1 MLWSVPLVP
10 TSPLGANIDDAM
22 RAEVAC
28 PAEETLVRFLAG
40 RAGEGERDSIVQHVD
55 GCSACALVLG
65 LPTGATVL
73 GLPRGPTPIT
83 PAVRVAPTLLAASL
97 RDGRVLADRY
107 RIVQLLGA
115 GGMGEVY
122 EAFDMSLG
130 EPVALKTVRATISDN
145 PRAVELL
152 KSEVQLARRVTHPN
166 VCRIF
171 DFGVD
176 GGAGTAGEPT
186 SFLTMELL
194 RGTTLAGALL
204 NGEPFARDEALR
216 LAAEIAA
223 GLAAAHRVG
232 VIHKDLKSEN
242 VILTR
247 SSDGMRHAF
256 VTDFGLAAT
265 RSVVE
270 HGARSGAGFSGTPG
284 YVAPER
290 LAGAPATEASD
301 IFAFGVVL
309 EDLATGTLP
318 LRRPPGGSIPTARDP
333 LTMLASRCKAMPP
346 SGRPHLA
353 AILDTLRRLEQPRR
367 GARAKRAFGWGAV
380 GIVLVAGVAL
390 VGNRVAFRRLLPAS
404 VPAANVA
411 VSPATPEVVS
421 PARAE
426 TAVAPPPPGEAR
438 AAPGA
443 PSPVP
448 RRRPRDRRAPAAIVA
463 HAAPEA
469 VPSRTAAHQ
478 SAALLE
484 PPARDDEPIRSLGAA
499 PTAVP
504 RDDAPIDPFAHA
516 SAR

>member
-1 MLWSVPLVP
+1 M
-10 TSPLGANIDDAM
+10 G
-22 RAEVAC
+22 AEVAC

-40 RAGEGERDSIVQHVD
+40 RAGDAERDSVVRHVD
-55 GCSACALVLG
+55 GCSACALVVG
-65 LPTGATVL
+65 LPSGAT
-73 GLPRGPTPIT
+73 PSTPS
-83 PAVRVAPTLLAASL
+83 PHAAAAPSLLAASL
-97 RDGRVLADRY
+97 RQGRVLADRY
-107 RIVQLLGA
+107 RIVRLLGA

-130 EPVALKTVRATISDN
+130 EPVALKTVRATISDD
-145 PRAVELL
+145 PRTVELL

-176 GGAGTAGEPT
+176 GGAGTAGERT

-194 RGTTLAGALL
+194 RGTTLARALL
-204 NGEPFARDEALR
+204 AAETFARDEALR
-216 LAAEIAA
+216 LSAEIAA

-270 HGARSGAGFSGTPG
+270 HDARSGAGFSGTPG

-301 IFAFGVVL
+301 VFALGVVL

-318 LRRPPGGSIPTARDP
+318 SRRPAAGSTPAARDR
-333 LTMLASRCKAMPP
+333 LAALASRCRAVSP
-346 SGRPHLA
+346 SARPQLP
-353 AILDTLRRLEQPRR
+353 AILDTLRRLERPRP
-367 GARAKRAFGWGAV
+367 ALRAQRAFGWGAA
-380 GIVLVAGVAL
+380 GIVLAAGAAL
-390 VGNRVAFRRLLPAS
+390 VGNRIAFHRRPPAS
-404 VPAANVA
+404 TPRAIVAAPAAA
-411 VSPATPEVVS
+411 
-421 PARAE
+421 AE
-426 TAVAPPPPGEAR
+426 AAPLVLAPTAVAPPSPAEPR
-438 AAPGA
+438 APLAA
-443 PSPVP
+443 PSPASTNRP
-448 RRRPRDRRAPAAIVA
+448 RHRRPPAAVA
-463 HAAPEA
+463 ARP
-469 VPSRTAAHQ
+469 AAHE
-478 SAALLE
+478 AL
-484 PPARDDEPIRSLGAA
+484 PATPAARDDEPIRSLAA
-499 PTAVP
+499 TSKTVG

-516 SAR
+516 RAR